1 MSEIFLIGAKSPAK
15 QNMVTKGRR
24 GRHLGLRLRLVSM
37 AYQTGTLQRK
47 SPIILTNQ
55 KQQVIGKV
63 RSDQTSERVDLVVD
77 VAMVS
82 HR

>member
-1 MSEIFLIGAKSPAK
+1 
-15 QNMVTKGRR
+15 
-24 GRHLGLRLRLVSM
+24 M